1 MAATVTNKILV
12 VDDDPDARIFIS
24 NLLTSHGFDPIL
36 AETRTEG
43 LRKAIDANP
52 AVIVIDMMMTNEGG
66 VQMYKDLKRDPQ
78 LNRIPVI
85 MLAAIGRKLFFKWHK
100 LHRLKISDT
109 RSDVYLAKPLE
120 AEELIQVTTRLASA
134 EAMDPVT

>member
-1 MAATVTNKILV
+1 VAATVTNKILV

-24 NLLTSHGFDPIL
+24 NLLNSHGFDPII
-36 AETRTEG
+36 AETRTQG

-66 VQMYKDLKRDPQ
+66 IQMYKDLKRDPQ
-78 LNRIPVI
+78 LSRIPVI
-85 MLAAIGRKLFFKWHK
+85 MLAAINRKLFFKWHK
-100 LHRLKISDT
+100 LHRLKFSGT
-109 RSDVYLAKPLE
+109 ESDVYLEKPLE
-120 AEELIQVTTRLASA
+120 AEELIRVTTRLAGA